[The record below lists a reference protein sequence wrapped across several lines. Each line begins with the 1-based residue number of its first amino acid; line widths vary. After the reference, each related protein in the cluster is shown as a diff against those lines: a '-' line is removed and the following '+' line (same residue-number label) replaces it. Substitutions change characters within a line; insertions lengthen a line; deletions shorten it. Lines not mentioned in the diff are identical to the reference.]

1 VQARRLPGTAIK
13 PIISAAAIDTGY
25 TPASI
30 LLDAPLVFNSHNPT
44 GEFVEWKPQN
54 YSHEYGGPT
63 SMRRALTVSNNIVTI
78 RILEAIGIDYATA
91 YARTLGIESPIA
103 RDFTFALGSSA
114 ITPMELTS
122 AYSVFA
128 SGGIRQQPVYITK
141 VLDRDGRIL
150 ESIDPADALT
160 STAIIHPQTAERVM
174 TPESAYLITNMME
187 SVVREGTGARAQ
199 ELARPVAGKTGT
211 TNDLKDAWF
220 AGFVPQ
226 LVAVTWIGYDQ
237 EKTLGHGETGAQA
250 ALPGWISFMK
260 TATRNL
266 EPLPF
271 TIPDTIEFYNIDPVT
286 GLLAGDSAELNIE
299 AFAPGT
305 APTESAQEAQ
315 RPKARDFNRMD
326 LDE

>member
-1 VQARRLPGTAIK
+1 
-13 PIISAAAIDTGY
+13 
-25 TPASI
+25 
-30 LLDAPLVFNSHNPT
+30 
-44 GEFVEWKPQN
+44 
-54 YSHEYGGPT
+54 
-63 SMRRALTVSNNIVTI
+63 
-78 RILEAIGIDYATA
+78 
-91 YARTLGIESPIA
+91 
-103 RDFTFALGSSA
+103 
-114 ITPMELTS
+114 
-122 AYSVFA
+122 
-128 SGGIRQQPVYITK
+128 
-141 VLDRDGRIL
+141 
-150 ESIDPADALT
+150 
-160 STAIIHPQTAERVM
+160 M

-260 TATRNL
+260 TATRNR

-271 TIPDTIEFYNIDPVT
+271 TIPDTIEFYNIDPAT

-305 APTESAQEAQ
+305 APTESSREAQ

-326 LDE
+326 LDN